1 MTRQSHAQLAPHLW
15 LRLPR
20 RTARLR
26 LTVLYGGLVLLSGIA
41 LVASTYTLFERATAS
56 KAPHL
61 PQIPH
66 TPAIHKL
73 PQPPSPAQ
81 AFSTLH
87 KAQQQLQHDQ
97 QQIKNFPVGAG
108 GPQPR
113 LELLQLAPMLVRDE
127 HQLAADQHKLAR
139 ATHELAHAVHQAAQA
154 GAVRAAQRASDSH
167 QLLVDSGI
175 ALAAVAVLAV
185 LAGWLV
191 AGRMLRPIRTIT
203 RAARRISS
211 TSLHE
216 RLGLDGPDD
225 ELKELGDTLDNL
237 FARLEAAFEA
247 QRRFVANASHE
258 LRTPLTRERTLV
270 QVALAGPSTPDEWR
284 STGQE
289 LLASNREQQT
299 LIDALLTLASSESGL
314 DQREQ
319 TDLAEISRSVLARP
333 GLDLHGLHIETALHP
348 APLDGDPRLIERL
361 VANLVDN
368 ASGHNLADGHIQIST
383 DTALGRAVLAVSNS
397 GPIIPP
403 GEIERLFQPFQRLD
417 PRRVQH
423 KNGHGLG
430 LSIVGA
436 IATAHG
442 ATISAQSLPKGGLS
456 LHVVFPPPATP
467 LANQKTHHRASVEP
481 GGRNRWQPVATK
493 ARPKQAKAGG
503 PARQGRSPTP
513 PNGP

>member
-1 MTRQSHAQLAPHLW
+1 V
-15 LRLPR
+15 PR

-26 LTVLYGGLVLLSGIA
+26 LTILYGGLFLISGVV
-41 LVASTYTLFERATAS
+41 LVASTYVLFERATAA
-56 KAPHL
+56 KAPQLPTVPQAPAAIQPL
-61 PQIPH
+61 PQKPQWPQALYQLAQAQH
-66 TPAIHKL
+66 QVAHDQNQLRKL
-73 PQPPSPAQ
+73 PLALSGPGHRPVLLPQSPLLARDER
-81 AFSTLH
+81 
-87 KAQQQLQHDQ
+87 QLTRDQ
-97 QQIKNFPVGAG
+97 Q
-108 GPQPR
+108 R
-113 LELLQLAPMLVRDE
+113 LAQSA
-127 HQLAADQHKLAR
+127 HQLAQ
-139 ATHELAHAVHQAAQA
+139 AVHQVAQA
-154 GAVRAAQRASDSH
+154 GSVQAAQRASDSH

-175 ALAAVAVLAV
+175 ALAIVGVLAL

-270 QVALAGPSTPDEWR
+270 QVALSGPSTPDEWR

-289 LLASNREQQT
+289 LLASNREQES
-299 LIDALLTLASSESGL
+299 LIDALLTLASSDSGL

-319 TDLAEISRSVLARP
+319 TDLADISRSVLARP
-333 GLDLHGLHIETALHP
+333 GLDRRGLHIETALHP
-348 APLDGDPRLIERL
+348 APLDGDPRLIDRL

-368 ASGHNLADGHIQIST
+368 AIGHNLADGHVQIST
-383 DTALGRAVLAVSNS
+383 DTAHGNAVLTVSNS
-397 GPIIPP
+397 GPTIPP

-430 LSIVGA
+430 LSIVRA
-436 IATAHG
+436 IATSHG
-442 ATISAQSLPKGGLS
+442 ATISVQPLPEGGLS
-456 LHVVFPPPATP
+456 ISVAFPPPTLP
-467 LANQKTHHRASVEP
+467 SSNQNTTRRALITAPRDVDAL
-481 GGRNRWQPVATK
+481 PVDASRPH
-493 ARPKQAKAGG
+493 RPKHGAHAQL
-503 PARQGRSPTP
+503 GRKEP
-513 PNGP
+513 

>member
-1 MTRQSHAQLAPHLW
+1 MRRPSHARLAPPSW

-26 LTVLYGGLVLLSGIA
+26 LTALYGSVFLLSGIA
-41 LVASTYTLFERATAS
+41 LVGSTYVLFERATAA
-56 KAPHL
+56 KTPHL
-61 PQIPH
+61 PHIPH

-73 PQPPSPAQ
+73 PLPPSPAA

-87 KAQQQLQHDQ
+87 KAQQQLQFDQ

-108 GPQPR
+108 GAQPR
-113 LELLQLAPMLVRDE
+113 LGLLQLAPMLERDE
-127 HQLAADQHKLAR
+127 HQLAQDQRKLAR
-139 ATHELAHAVHQAAQA
+139 ATDELAHAVHQAAQA
-154 GAVRAAQRASDSH
+154 GAVQAAQRASDSH

-175 ALAAVAVLAV
+175 ALAAVAVLAIF
-185 LAGWLV
+185 AGWLV

-216 RLGLDGPDD
+216 RLSLDGPDD

-258 LRTPLTRERTLV
+258 LRTPLTRERTLI
-270 QVALAGPSTPDEWR
+270 QVALGGASTPDEWR

-289 LLASNREQQT
+289 LLASNREQET

-314 DQREQ
+314 DHRER
-319 TDLAEISRSVLARP
+319 TDLAAISRSVLARP
-333 GLDLHGLHIETALHP
+333 SLDLHGLHLETALHP
-348 APLDGDPRLIERL
+348 APLDGDSRLIERL
-361 VANLVDN
+361 IGNLVDN
-368 ASGHNLADGHIQIST
+368 AVGHNLPDGHVQIST
-383 DTALGRAVLAVSNS
+383 NTAHGRAVFAVSNS
-397 GPIIPP
+397 GPTIPP
-403 GEIERLFQPFQRLD
+403 SEIERLFQPFQRLD

-430 LSIVGA
+430 LSIVHA

-442 ATISAQSLPKGGLS
+442 ATISAQPLPEGGLS
-456 LHVVFPPPATP
+456 LSVVFPPPGPP
-467 LANQKTHHRASVEP
+467 LSNQPMNRGAFMEP
-481 GGRNRWQPVATK
+481 SGRNRWQPVANRLRSKT
-493 ARPKQAKAGG
+493 PKIAG
-503 PARQGRSPTP
+503 PATPRNRRQW
-513 PNGP
+513 

>member
-1 MTRQSHAQLAPHLW
+1 MMRLSDSRPASNSW

-26 LTVLYGGLVLLSGIA
+26 LTVLYSGLFLLSGIA
-41 LVASTYTLFERATAS
+41 LVATTYVLFERATALS
-56 KAPHL
+56 TPQL
-61 PQIPH
+61 PKVPH
-66 TPAIHKL
+66 TPAIQPL
-73 PQPPSPAQ
+73 PSKPQLPGTLHLLAQ
-81 AFSTLH
+81 AQHQVT
-87 KAQQQLQHDQ
+87 QDQNQLRHLPSA
-97 QQIKNFPVGAG
+97 ISAGPRTFPVS
-108 GPQPR
+108 P
-113 LELLQLAPMLVRDE
+113 LLVRDE
-127 HQLAADQHKLAR
+127 RQLTQDQHRLA
-139 ATHELAHAVHQAAQA
+139 QAAHQVAQAVRQVEQA
-154 GAVRAAQRASDSH
+154 GTVQAAQRASDSH

-175 ALAAVAVLAV
+175 ALAAVAVLAI
-185 LAGWLV
+185 LAGWLI

-216 RLGLDGPDD
+216 RLSLDGPND

-270 QVALAGPSTPDEWR
+270 QVALGGPSTPDEWR

-289 LLASNREQQT
+289 LLASNREQET

-314 DQREQ
+314 DQRKQ
-319 TDLAEISRSVLARP
+319 TDLADISRSVLARP
-333 GLDLHGLHIETALHP
+333 RLDQLGLHIETALHP
-348 APLDGDPRLIERL
+348 APLDGDSRLIDRL

-368 ASGHNLADGHIQIST
+368 AIGHNLTNGDVQIST
-383 DTALGRAVLAVSNS
+383 DSAHGKAVLTVSNS

-417 PRRVQH
+417 PHRVQH

-430 LSIVGA
+430 LSIVRA

-442 ATISAQSLPKGGLS
+442 ATISAQPLPEGGLS
-456 LHVVFPPPATP
+456 LSVVFPPPTLP
-467 LANQKTHHRASVEP
+467 LANHKTNRGAFVEP
-481 GGRNRWQPVATK
+481 NGRNP
-493 ARPKQAKAGG
+493 
-503 PARQGRSPTP
+503 
-513 PNGP
+513 